1 MIGPEKNLKGLDLRF
16 LMDNNILAA
25 IFISLKVAL
34 LSTFITSILGIL
46 LARFR
51 LKIDKRLAS
60 IIDTGISMLMVLP
73 PSLIGYILLRLIGNN
88 GPIGKLLISVGSDG
102 IVFTWIACVIASS
115 VVSFPLMYQNAKGA
129 FLSIDERILN
139 AGRSMGASEFKI
151 FIKITLPLA
160 STGLVSGIILSFARS
175 LGEFGATMMVAGNIA
190 GKTQTIPLALYYAV
204 ERGDTKTAN
213 ILMLVVVF
221 ISFSLIYVLNKW
233 VNKKKEVC

>member
-1 MIGPEKNLKGLDLRF
+1 
-16 LMDNNILAA
+16 
-25 IFISLKVAL
+25 
-34 LSTFITSILGIL
+34 
-46 LARFR
+46 
-51 LKIDKRLAS
+51 
-60 IIDTGISMLMVLP
+60 MLMVLP